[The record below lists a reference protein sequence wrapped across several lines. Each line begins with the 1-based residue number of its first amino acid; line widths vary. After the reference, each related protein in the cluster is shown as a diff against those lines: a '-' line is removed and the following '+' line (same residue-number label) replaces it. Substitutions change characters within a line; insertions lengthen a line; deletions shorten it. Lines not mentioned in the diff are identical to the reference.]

1 MKERALVPAETEF
14 SFNQNSGRVVRVEIM
29 CCGAGGLGLYRAEEG
44 TLGMKDYICSLFSC
58 SFKVE
63 ADDGSWYAGLLTRS
77 ISVLTAHS
85 VNICKVYKDLLL

>member
-44 TLGMKDYICSLFSC
+44 TLGMEDDICSLFSC

-63 ADDGSWYAGLLTRS
+63 LMMEVGMLAFLPEASQS
-77 ISVLTAHS
+77 
-85 VNICKVYKDLLL
+85 